1 MPVNVRIF
9 FVWLFS
15 LHYSHFHVNSAVVSV
30 CSLTED
36 AYERE
41 YRERRERREREQRD
55 REQRDKLASTA
66 TDKPI
71 ELTDKEKELEQMKV
85 NEWI

>member
-1 MPVNVRIF
+1 LLPLLVNK
-9 FVWLFS
+9 
-15 LHYSHFHVNSAVVSV
+15 VVCV
-30 CSLTED
+30 CLCMSIED

-41 YRERRERREREQRD
+41 YRERRERREREQRE
-55 REQRDKLASTA
+55 REHRDKLTTAA

-85 NEWI
+85 KDKATMSVCM

>member
-1 MPVNVRIF
+1 M
-9 FVWLFS
+9 
-15 LHYSHFHVNSAVVSV
+15 
-30 CSLTED
+30 LTED

-55 REQRDKLASTA
+55 REQREKQPATA

-85 NEWI
+85 GKCQCRVVLRVVWEKELISEYW

>member
-1 MPVNVRIF
+1 MSI
-9 FVWLFS
+9 
-15 LHYSHFHVNSAVVSV
+15 
-30 CSLTED
+30 ED

-41 YRERRERREREQRD
+41 YRERRERREREQRE
-55 REQRDKLASTA
+55 REHRDKLTTAA

-85 NEWI
+85 KDKATMSVCM